1 MEIKMPIY
9 FWEDEETNEK
19 HYDFEEM
26 ADELAHKMKK
36 KLGMNIGVAIV
47 DLEKI

>member
-1 MEIKMPIY
+1 MEIKMPLC
-9 FWEDEETNEK
+9 FHEDEETGEK
-19 HYDFEEM
+19 FYDFDEM
-26 ADELAHKMKK
+26 ANELAHKMKK